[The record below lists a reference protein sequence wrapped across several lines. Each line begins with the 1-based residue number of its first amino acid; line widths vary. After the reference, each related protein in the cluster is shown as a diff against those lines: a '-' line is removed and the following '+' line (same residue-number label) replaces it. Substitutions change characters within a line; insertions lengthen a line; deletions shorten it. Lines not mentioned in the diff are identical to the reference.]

1 MQLSNREPIKHLLIG
16 SPKAVTTIRFFAH
29 SQLMPTD
36 KSGDLN
42 QAKFKI
48 YLSIN
53 EFRGLYHQGIIGQ
66 ILVS

>member
-1 MQLSNREPIKHLLIG
+1 MG
-16 SPKAVTTIRFFAH
+16 WTTGGIVSAQFVIRFFAH

-36 KSGDLN
+36 KSEGLN

-53 EFRGLYHQGIIGQ
+53 EFRGLYHQEIIGQ
-66 ILVS
+66 RWTG